1 MLGAFR
7 NNIGRGAPAL
17 HAEASALA
25 ASFVPAGI
33 ASGDDAVLKRIL
45 PLLTSPIEQ
54 LANNEISWYV
64 VNALLGYGR
73 GPSKIFHLTVDR
85 GSQRKVRECRM
96 DGVADYL
103 LVGWGLSPHCCIKRR

>member
-1 MLGAFR
+1 VLGAFR

-73 GPSKIFHLTVDR
+73 GPSKNSQFDS
-85 GSQRKVRECRM
+85 GSWLAAKNVRMPNGQRCR
-96 DGVADYL
+96 
-103 LVGWGLSPHCCIKRR
+103 LSAPRLGP